1 VTSLVRLPWLPG
13 TTAYS
18 AAVKPQTGTPWPSVT
33 STLGVP
39 ATGDI
44 DALFADAID
53 KVRALHPSSRAD
65 QRTCS
70 RVLTTLSNLADWHP
84 GRRAQCGGV
93 LDMLL
98 DSAEAVQSVDA
109 DTTAAHV
116 AIDEVV
122 RNYEARSAL

>member
-1 VTSLVRLPWLPG
+1 VTSLVRLPWRPG

-18 AAVKPQTGTPWPSVT
+18 AAVRPQTGTPWQPATPTVSVA
-33 STLGVP
+33 

-44 DALFADAID
+44 DALFADAIA

-70 RVLTTLSNLADWHP
+70 AVLTTLSNLADWHP

-93 LDMLL
+93 LDMLV
-98 DSAEAVQSVDA
+98 DCAESIQSVDA